1 MDGQAMPEPK
11 PGRFTGPSLKAEPP
25 VAPLWEREPPVL
37 SRSGEEPAAAAG
49 PGGSERPAMAPA
61 AAAAGAA
68 DEPIMAT
75 ALRQTPELPG
85 DARHERITAGMAR
98 RAGWWPAILAAAVG
112 CAGGAAWSEVR
123 LRDALVMRPP
133 LVAVDYRPILQQLA
147 GGQDAAALAPEF
159 AAYKARAAA
168 FRRAGYLVF
177 NRATLEA
184 IPDALLIPPPAV
196 VKPPAGP
203 PVGPSGAPVAAVAPA
218 LPAPPVAATAPLAAP
233 QPVAAAAGGARTEL
247 SAAEAGALL
256 RAILQQGGQK

>member
-1 MDGQAMPEPK
+1 MDGQTMPEPK

-25 VAPLWEREPPVL
+25 VAPIWEREPPVL
-37 SRSGEEPAAAAG
+37 SRSGEEPAPAAG
-49 PGGSERPAMAPA
+49 PGGAERPAMTAS
-61 AAAAGAA
+61 AAGVTG
-68 DEPIMAT
+68 EPVMAIG
-75 ALRQTPELPG
+75 LRQTPELPG
-85 DARHERITAGMAR
+85 AAPRERITAGMAR

-184 IPDALLIPPPAV
+184 MPDALLIPPPV
-196 VKPPAGP
+196 GP
-203 PVGPSGAPVAAVAPA
+203 PGAPVAAVA
-218 LPAPPVAATAPLAAP
+218 PAPPVAATAPLVAP
-233 QPVAAAAGGARTEL
+233 QPAAAAAGGAGTEL
-247 SAAEAGALL
+247 SAVEAGALL

>member
-1 MDGQAMPEPK
+1 MDGQAMPEPQ
-11 PGRFTGPSLKAEPP
+11 PGRSAAPSLKAEPLL
-25 VAPLWEREPPVL
+25 APLWEREPLVP
-37 SRSGEEPAAAAG
+37 SPPGEEAALATG
-49 PGGSERPAMAPA
+49 PGCTD
-61 AAAAGAA
+61 GAA
-68 DEPIMAT
+68 TASSVVGVAGEPVMT
-75 ALRQTPELPG
+75 TVLPQKRELPG
-85 DARHERITAGMAR
+85 EVRRERTTVRAEQ

-147 GGQDAAALAPEF
+147 DGKDAAALAPEF

-184 IPDALLIPPPAV
+184 IPDALLIPPPTV
-196 VKPPAGP
+196 VKLPGEA
-203 PVGPSGAPVAAVAPA
+203 PVGAPVVAVAPVP
-218 LPAPPVAATAPLAAP
+218 PAEPVAATAPLAAP
-233 QPVAAAAGGARTEL
+233 RPAAAAGGAGTEM

>member
-1 MDGQAMPEPK
+1 MDGQAMPEPQ
-11 PGRFTGPSLKAEPP
+11 PGRFAAPSLKAEPLL
-25 VAPLWEREPPVL
+25 APLWEREPTVL
-37 SRSGEEPAAAAG
+37 PRSGEEPTLGAG
-49 PGGSERPAMAPA
+49 PECTDGPAMASA
-61 AAAAGAA
+61 VAGVTG
-68 DEPIMAT
+68 EPVIAT
-75 ALRQTPELPG
+75 ALPQTPELSG
-85 DARHERITAGMAR
+85 EVRWERTTAWMER
-98 RAGWWPAILAAAVG
+98 QAGWWPAILAAAVG

-147 GGQDAAALAPEF
+147 GGKDAAALAPEF

-184 IPDALLIPPPAV
+184 IPDALLIPPPTV
-196 VKPPAGP
+196 VKLPGEA
-203 PVGPSGAPVAAVAPA
+203 PVGPPGAAVAPVP
-218 LPAPPVAATAPLAAP
+218 PAEPVAATAPLAAP
-233 QPVAAAAGGARTEL
+233 RPAAAAAGGAGTEM

>member
-1 MDGQAMPEPK
+1 MDGQAMPEPQ
-11 PGRFTGPSLKAEPP
+11 PGRFAGPSLQAEPLL
-25 VAPLWEREPPVL
+25 APLWEREPPVL
-37 SRSGEEPAAAAG
+37 PRFGEEPALAAG
-49 PGGSERPAMAPA
+49 PGGAERPAMAASTAGVTGEPVRA
-61 AAAAGAA
+61 TGLRQKPEPSGAA
-68 DEPIMAT
+68 P
-75 ALRQTPELPG
+75 R
-85 DARHERITAGMAR
+85 ERITAGTAR
-98 RAGWWPAILAAAVG
+98 RAGRWPAILAAAVG
-112 CAGGAAWSEVR
+112 CAGGVAWSEVR

-184 IPDALLIPPPAV
+184 IPDALLIPPPTV
-196 VKPPAGP
+196 VKLPGEA
-203 PVGPSGAPVAAVAPA
+203 PVGAPVVAVAPVP
-218 LPAPPVAATAPLAAP
+218 PAEPVAATAPLAAP
-233 QPVAAAAGGARTEL
+233 RPAAAAGGAGTEM